1 MSTIQSF
8 ATRGDLLFAD
18 SNIHS
23 CLWSGIIL
31 SGVKSIRFK
40 HNDILDLK
48 KLFNEHTNSQP
59 KLLVIEGVYSMEGH
73 IAPIDKLTSLAK
85 KHNIFTIVDDAHGF
99 GVLGKQGR
107 GTVDYFKS
115 NKRVDIIC
123 GSFSKALSSTGGF
136 VAGNRNLI
144 DYLRTHS
151 KQTIFSAAISPTQA
165 ASAEAALDIMR
176 EEPEHL
182 EKLWSSTYTYKKML
196 KGLGIDF

>member
-1 MSTIQSF
+1 MSAIQSF

-40 HNDILDLK
+40 DNDILDLK

-182 EKLWSSTYTYKKML
+182 EKL
-196 KGLGIDF
+196 